1 MSFSTAIQQAV
12 YDRLRT
18 YAPLTAVLAPHAD
31 SNIGGSAVYDD
42 VPQSA
47 EFPYVAL
54 GDDTLIEWDTDTELG
69 AEATITLHT
78 WSRERGRRETKL
90 IQGLLY
96 DALHRYELPIPG
108 MHVIDCL
115 WEMSESFLDPDGHT
129 RHGVSRFRV
138 IMQRL

>member
-18 YAPLTAVLAPHAD
+18 YAPLADVLAQHID
-31 SNIGGSAVYDD
+31 IGGPAVYDD
-42 VPQSA
+42 VPQNA
-47 EFPYVAL
+47 KFPYVSI

-69 AEATITLHT
+69 AEATITLHV

-96 DALHRYELPIPG
+96 DALHRYPLPVPG
-108 MHVIDCL
+108 MHVIDCV

-129 RHGVSRFRV
+129 RHGVSRFR
-138 IMQRL
+138 IILQKL